1 MHSMGYQI
9 ALPCSLS
16 RYATSAENHGGQ
28 MQHNEGGVLKGY
40 YSEVSNLG
48 DRNRSETGMNTGHAV
63 VQIADF

>member
-28 MQHNEGGVLKGY
+28 MQHKEGGGIKRVLRG
-40 YSEVSNLG
+40 VG
-48 DRNRSETGMNTGHAV
+48 DSSLAFLLPVKEEP
-63 VQIADF
+63 